1 MRALSFFG
9 RRAVI
14 ALSLVSLACAI
25 APAHAQTADGR
36 PLRLIVPN
44 QAGSGVDTVARA
56 MANSMAAAFGRPITI
71 ENLPGS
77 GGMIG
82 TQQIVRAPKD
92 GSLLGMVSSN
102 HVINPFIYKRV
113 PYDAIKD
120 ITPIS
125 VIASAAVVLVVNP
138 DTVKAKTT
146 REFIAELK
154 ANPKGFSYGSA
165 GNGTVLHLAAEYFT
179 SEADL
184 DILHVPYKGTG
195 AMTTDI
201 IGGQVTFGM
210 LPLAVAAPHI
220 KSGKLRAI
228 AVTTAKRNAAFP
240 DIPTLAE
247 TGLPGFEFDSWIAVI
262 GPAGMPAPVV
272 ADAFRRIKETM
283 ASKEVQD
290 SFAAQGFTL
299 TATTPEQT
307 RPFFETELEKHKKLV
322 KRSGAV
328 AD

>member
-1 MRALSFFG
+1 MRALAFFG

-14 ALSLVSLACAI
+14 ALSLLGLANALS
-25 APAHAQTADGR
+25 PVHAQTADGR

-44 QAGSGVDTVARA
+44 QAGSGVDAVARA
-56 MANSMAAAFGRPITI
+56 MTNSMGAAFGRPIVI

-82 TQQIVRAPKD
+82 TQQIVRAVKD
-92 GSLLGMVSSN
+92 GSVLGMVSSN

-113 PYDAIKD
+113 PFDAIKD

-125 VIASAAVVLVVNP
+125 VIATSAVVLVVNP

-146 REFIAELK
+146 REFIAKLK
-154 ANPKGFSYGSA
+154 ANPKLFAYGSA

-179 SEADL
+179 SEADV
-184 DILHVPYKGTG
+184 DIQHVPYKGTG

-201 IGGQVTFGM
+201 IGGQVHFGM
-210 LPLAVAAPHI
+210 LPLVVAAPHI

-228 AVTTAKRNAAFP
+228 AVTSAKRNSAFP
-240 DIPTLAE
+240 DVPTLAE
-247 TGLPGFEFDSWIAVI
+247 TGLPGFEFESWIALI
-262 GPAGMPAPVV
+262 GPAGMTAPVV
-272 ADAFRRIKETM
+272 ADAYRRIKDTM
-283 ASKEVQD
+283 AHKEVQD
-290 SFAAQGFTL
+290 SFLAQGFTL
-299 TATTPEQT
+299 TTTTPEQT
-307 RPFFETELEKHKKLV
+307 RPFFVTELEKHKKLV

>member
-14 ALSLVSLACAI
+14 ALSLISLACAI
-25 APAHAQTADGR
+25 APAHAQTADAK

-44 QAGSGVDTVARA
+44 QAGSGVDAVARA
-56 MANSMAAAFGRPITI
+56 MNSSMAAAFGRPVVI

-82 TQQIVRAPKD
+82 TQQIVRSPKD
-92 GSLLGMVSSN
+92 GSVLGMVSSN

-113 PYDAIKD
+113 PFDAIKD

-154 ANPKGFSYGSA
+154 ANPKRFAYGSA

-179 SEADL
+179 SEADV
-184 DILHVPYKGTG
+184 DIQHIPYKGTG

-201 IGGQVTFGM
+201 IGGQVHFGM
-210 LPLAVAAPHI
+210 LPLVVAAPHF

-228 AVTTAKRNAAFP
+228 AVTTAKRNPAYP

-247 TGLPGFEFDSWIAVI
+247 SGLPGFEFDSWIAVI
-262 GPAGMPAPVV
+262 GPPGMPAPVV
-272 ADAFRRIKETM
+272 ADAFKRIKETT
-283 ASKEVQD
+283 AHKEVQD
-290 SFAAQGFTL
+290 GFVAQGFTL

-307 RPFFETELEKHKKLV
+307 RPFFETELEKHKQLV